1 MICLF
6 LLSLTIG
13 IEGGYMAPAVEFNN
27 INSGVVFSIF
37 TQRHTKRGDVA
48 LSFQTSFYA
57 GDNERYAMNSYGM
70 RLGWSKNAWRFS
82 PVIEIGGDYLNR
94 SIGDASESGYAFTYG
109 IGLLWNLKKEKLRFY
124 PKVYYEGLT
133 DLKVHGG
140 FIGFKLG
147 FAYEM

>member
-6 LLSLTIG
+6 LFSLTLG
-13 IEGGYMAPAVEFNN
+13 IEGGYMAPAVEFSN

-48 LSFQTSFYA
+48 LSFQTTFYA
-57 GDNERYAMNSYGM
+57 GDNERYSMNSYGM

-133 DLKVHGG
+133 DLKEHGG
-140 FIGFKLG
+140 FVGFKLG